1 MQQNHSYKSLK
12 NFNPNKVPL
21 SLYIH
26 LPWCEKKCPYC
37 DFNINTNKSEGDE
50 DKLLNAL
57 YQDLRGSNQYIQ
69 NRKFSSVYFGGGTP
83 SLVSAKMI
91 KKILKNLLDMDL
103 FEEGCEISFELNPK
117 EVTPA
122 YIEEIVK
129 AGINRISIG
138 IQSFDQNM
146 LDILERNHSSDDSY
160 QAIKIA
166 SKFKEINTSID
177 LIYGIMNQSVES
189 LKKDIQVFCES
200 KISHLSLYQLTI
212 EPNTIF
218 YKRELNIPSDKT
230 IELMEVAAKETLN
243 ANDIFQYE
251 VSSWAKNNSFSKHNM
266 NYWLYGDYLGI
277 GPGAHSKITEKS
289 SITRMIK
296 LKKVESYMSDP
307 LKITK
312 IQIDNSSY
320 DLDLAMNVLRV
331 KNGVSFEM
339 LEKRGV
345 YISKSFKEK
354 LQHGYENGLIDQNLI
369 KATDQGYKFL
379 NDTINT
385 FS

>member
-1 MQQNHSYKSLK
+1 MK

-57 YQDLRGSNQYIQ
+57 YQDLRGSDQYIQ
-69 NRKFSSVYFGGGTP
+69 NRKLSSVYFGGGTP

-91 KKILKNLLDMDL
+91 KKILKNLQDMDL
-103 FEEGCEISFELNPK
+103 FKEGCEISFELNPK
-117 EVTPA
+117 EVTHA
-122 YIEEIVK
+122 YIEEIIE
-129 AGINRISIG
+129 AGVNRISIG

-146 LDILERNHSSDDSY
+146 LDILERNHSSNDSY

-166 SKFKEINTSID
+166 SEYKEINTSID

-277 GPGAHSKITEKS
+277 GPGAHSKITEKN

-296 LKKVESYMSDP
+296 LKKVESYMSNP

-312 IQIDNSSY
+312 IHIDNSSY

-345 YISKSFKEK
+345 HISKSFKEK

>member
-1 MQQNHSYKSLK
+1 MK
-12 NFNPNKVPL
+12 NFNPSKVPL

-26 LPWCEKKCPYC
+26 LPWCEKQCPYC

-57 YQDLRGSNQYIQ
+57 YQDLRGSDQYIQ

-91 KKILKNLLDMDL
+91 KKILKNLEDMDL
-103 FEEGCEISFELNPK
+103 FKDGCEISFELNPK
-117 EVTPA
+117 EVTHA
-122 YIEEIVK
+122 YIEEIVE
-129 AGINRISIG
+129 AGVNRISIG

-146 LDILERNHSSDDSY
+146 LDILERNHSSNDSY

-230 IELMEVAAKETLN
+230 IELMEVAAKEILN
-243 ANDIFQYE
+243 ASDIFQYE

-345 YISKSFKEK
+345 HISKSFKAK

>member
-1 MQQNHSYKSLK
+1 LK

-57 YQDLRGSNQYIQ
+57 YQDLRGSDQYIQ
-69 NRKFSSVYFGGGTP
+69 NRKLSSVYFGGGTP

-91 KKILKNLLDMDL
+91 KKILKNLEDMDL
-103 FEEGCEISFELNPK
+103 FKEGCEISFELNPK
-117 EVTPA
+117 EVTNA
-122 YIEEIVK
+122 YIEEIVE
-129 AGINRISIG
+129 AGVNRISIG

-146 LDILERNHSSDDSY
+146 LDILERNHSSNDSY

-166 SKFKEINTSID
+166 SEYKEINTSID

>member
-1 MQQNHSYKSLK
+1 MK

-57 YQDLRGSNQYIQ
+57 YQDLRGSDQYIQ
-69 NRKFSSVYFGGGTP
+69 NRKLSSVYFGGGTP

-91 KKILKNLLDMDL
+91 KKILKNLQDMDL
-103 FEEGCEISFELNPK
+103 FKEGCEISFELNPK
-117 EVTPA
+117 EVTHA
-122 YIEEIVK
+122 YIEEIVE
-129 AGINRISIG
+129 AGVNRISIG

-146 LDILERNHSSDDSY
+146 LDILERNHSSNDSY
-160 QAIKIA
+160 RAIKIA
-166 SKFKEINTSID
+166 SEYKEINTSID

-189 LKKDIQVFCES
+189 LKKDIHVFCES

-312 IQIDNSSY
+312 IHIDNSSY

-339 LEKRGV
+339 LEKRGIH
-345 YISKSFKEK
+345 ISKSFKEK

>member
-1 MQQNHSYKSLK
+1 LK
-12 NFNPNKVPL
+12 NLNPSKVPL
-21 SLYIH
+21 SLYVH

-37 DFNINTNKSEGDE
+37 DFNINTNKSDGDE

-57 YQDLRGSNQYIQ
+57 YQDLRGSDQYIQ
-69 NRKFSSVYFGGGTP
+69 NRKFISVYFGGGTP

-91 KKILKNLLDMDL
+91 KKILMKLQDMSLLQ
-103 FEEGCEISFELNPK
+103 EGCEISFELNPK
-117 EVTPA
+117 EVTHA
-122 YIEEIVK
+122 YIEEIIE
-129 AGINRISIG
+129 AGVNRISIG

-146 LDILERNHSSDDSY
+146 LDTLERNHSSDDSY
-160 QAIKIA
+160 KAIKIA
-166 SKFKEINTSID
+166 SEFKEINISID
-177 LIYGIMNQSVES
+177 LIYGIMGQSTES
-189 LKKDIQVFCES
+189 LKKDIQIFCES

-218 YKRELNIPSDKT
+218 YKRELNVPSDKT
-230 IELMEVAAKETLN
+230 IELMEIAAKETMN
-243 ANDIFQYE
+243 SYDIFQYE

-277 GPGAHSKITEKS
+277 GPGAHSKITKKS

-296 LKKVESYMSDP
+296 LKKVESYISDP

-331 KNGVSFEM
+331 KSGVSFEE
-339 LEKRGV
+339 LNKRGIF
-345 YISKSFKEK
+345 ISYSFKEK
-354 LQHGYENGLIDQNLI
+354 LQQGYENGLIDQNLI

-385 FS
+385 FN

>member
-1 MQQNHSYKSLK
+1 MK
-12 NFNPNKVPL
+12 NFNPSKVPL

-26 LPWCEKKCPYC
+26 LPWCEKQCPYC

-57 YQDLRGSNQYIQ
+57 YQDLRGSDQYIQ

-91 KKILKNLLDMDL
+91 KKILAKFQDMNLLQ
-103 FEEGCEISFELNPK
+103 EGCEISFELNPK
-117 EVTPA
+117 EVTHA
-122 YIEEIVK
+122 YIEEIIE
-129 AGINRISIG
+129 AGVNRISIG

-146 LDILERNHSSDDSY
+146 LDTLERNHSSDDSY

-166 SKFKEINTSID
+166 SGFKEIDISID
-177 LIYGIMNQSVES
+177 LIYGIMGQSVES
-189 LKKDIQVFCES
+189 LKKDIQIFCES

-218 YKRELNIPSDKT
+218 YKRELNVPSDKT
-230 IELMEVAAKETLN
+230 IELMEIAAKESLN
-243 ANDIFQYE
+243 AYDIFQYE

-331 KNGVSFEM
+331 KSGVSFEE
-339 LEKRGV
+339 LKRRGV
-345 YISKSFKEK
+345 FISNSFKEK
-354 LQHGYENGLIDQNLI
+354 LQHGSENGLIDQNLI

-385 FS
+385 FN

>member
-1 MQQNHSYKSLK
+1 MKK
-12 NFNPNKVPL
+12 FNPSIVPL
-21 SLYIH
+21 SIYIH
-26 LPWCEKKCPYC
+26 LPWCEKQCPYC

-57 YQDLRGSNQYIQ
+57 YQDLRGSDQYIQ
-69 NRKFSSVYFGGGTP
+69 NRKFTSVYFGGGTP

-91 KKILKNLLDMDL
+91 KKILIKLKDMSLLQ
-103 FEEGCEISFELNPK
+103 EGCEISFELNPK
-117 EVTPA
+117 EVTHT
-122 YIEEIVK
+122 YIEEIIE
-129 AGINRISIG
+129 AGVNRISIG

-146 LDILERNHSSDDSY
+146 LDTLERNHSTDESY

-166 SKFKEINTSID
+166 SEFEEINISID
-177 LIYGIMNQSVES
+177 LIYGIMGQSVES
-189 LKKDIQVFCES
+189 LKKDIQIFCES

-218 YKRELNIPSDKT
+218 YKRELKVPSDKT
-230 IELMEVAAKETLN
+230 IELMEIAAKETLN
-243 ANDIFQYE
+243 AYDIFQYE

-307 LKITK
+307 LRITK

-331 KNGVSFEM
+331 KSGVSFEE
-339 LEKRGV
+339 LKKRGV
-345 YISKSFKEK
+345 FISKSFREK
-354 LQHGYENGLIDQNLI
+354 LQLGYKNGLIDQNLI
-369 KATDQGYKFL
+369 KATDHGYKFL
-379 NDTINT
+379 NDTINS
-385 FS
+385 FN

>member
-1 MQQNHSYKSLK
+1 MK

-57 YQDLRGSNQYIQ
+57 YQDLRGSDQYIQ
-69 NRKFSSVYFGGGTP
+69 NRKLSSVYFGGGTP

-91 KKILKNLLDMDL
+91 KKILKNLQDMDL
-103 FEEGCEISFELNPK
+103 FKEGCEISFELNPK
-117 EVTPA
+117 EVTHA
-122 YIEEIVK
+122 YIEEIVE
-129 AGINRISIG
+129 AGVNRISIG

-146 LDILERNHSSDDSY
+146 LDILERNHSSNDSY

-166 SKFKEINTSID
+166 SEYKEINTSID

-312 IQIDNSSY
+312 IHIDNSSY

>member
-1 MQQNHSYKSLK
+1 MK
-12 NFNPNKVPL
+12 NFNPSKVPL

-26 LPWCEKKCPYC
+26 LPWCEKQCPYC

-57 YQDLRGSNQYIQ
+57 YQDLRGSDQYIQ

-91 KKILKNLLDMDL
+91 KKILAKFQDMSLLQ
-103 FEEGCEISFELNPK
+103 EGCEISFELNPK
-117 EVTPA
+117 EVTHA
-122 YIEEIVK
+122 YIEEIIE
-129 AGINRISIG
+129 AGVNRISIG

-146 LDILERNHSSDDSY
+146 LDTLERNHSADESY

-166 SKFKEINTSID
+166 SGFEEINISID
-177 LIYGIMNQSVES
+177 LIYGIMGQSVES
-189 LKKDIQVFCES
+189 LKKDIQIFCES

-218 YKRELNIPSDKT
+218 YKRELNVPSDKT
-230 IELMEVAAKETLN
+230 IELMEIAAKETLN
-243 ANDIFQYE
+243 AYDIFQYE

-331 KNGVSFEM
+331 KSGVSFEE
-339 LEKRGV
+339 LKRRGV
-345 YISKSFKEK
+345 FISNSFKEK

-385 FS
+385 FN

>member
-1 MQQNHSYKSLK
+1 LK
-12 NFNPNKVPL
+12 NFNPSIVPL
-21 SLYIH
+21 SIYIH
-26 LPWCEKKCPYC
+26 LPWCEKQCPYC

-50 DKLLNAL
+50 DNLLNAL
-57 YQDLRGSNQYIQ
+57 YQDLRGSDQYIQ

-91 KKILKNLLDMDL
+91 KKILIKLRDMSLLQ
-103 FEEGCEISFELNPK
+103 EGCEISFELNPK
-117 EVTPA
+117 EVTHA
-122 YIEEIVK
+122 YIEEIIE
-129 AGINRISIG
+129 AGVNRISIG

-146 LDILERNHSSDDSY
+146 LDTLERNHSTDESY

-166 SKFKEINTSID
+166 SEFKEINISID
-177 LIYGIMNQSVES
+177 LIYGIMGQSVES
-189 LKKDIQVFCES
+189 LKKDIQIFCES

-218 YKRELNIPSDKT
+218 YKRELNVPSDKT
-230 IELMEVAAKETLN
+230 IEIMEIAAKETLN
-243 ANDIFQYE
+243 AYDIFQYE

-312 IQIDNSSY
+312 IQIDDSSY

-331 KNGVSFEM
+331 KSGVSFEE
-339 LEKRGV
+339 LKKRGV
-345 YISKSFKEK
+345 FISKSFKEK
-354 LQHGYENGLIDQNLI
+354 LQLGYENGLIDQNLI
-369 KATDQGYKFL
+369 KTTDQGYKFL

-385 FS
+385 FN

>member
-1 MQQNHSYKSLK
+1 MK
-12 NFNPNKVPL
+12 NFNPSKVPL

-57 YQDLRGSNQYIQ
+57 YQDLRGSDQYIQ
-69 NRKFSSVYFGGGTP
+69 KRKFTSVYFGGGTP
-83 SLVSAKMI
+83 SLVSATMI
-91 KKILKNLLDMDL
+91 KKIVINLQDL
-103 FEEGCEISFELNPK
+103 SLLEEGCEISFELNPK
-117 EVTPA
+117 EVTHA
-122 YIEEIVK
+122 YIEKIIE
-129 AGINRISIG
+129 AGVNRISIG

-146 LDILERNHSSDDSY
+146 LLTLERNHSSDDSY

-166 SKFKEINTSID
+166 SEFKEINTSID

-189 LKKDIQVFCES
+189 LKKDIQTFCKS
-200 KISHLSLYQLTI
+200 KIGHLSLYQLTI

-218 YKRELNIPSDKT
+218 YKRELNVPSDKT
-230 IELMEVAAKETLN
+230 IELMEVSAKEILN
-243 ANDIFQYE
+243 AHDIFQYE

-385 FS
+385 FN

>member
-37 DFNINTNKSEGDE
+37 DFNISTNKSEGDE

>member
-1 MQQNHSYKSLK
+1 MK

-37 DFNINTNKSEGDE
+37 DFNINTNKLEGDE

-57 YQDLRGSNQYIQ
+57 YQDLRGSDQYIQ
-69 NRKFSSVYFGGGTP
+69 NRKLSSVYFGGGTP

-91 KKILKNLLDMDL
+91 KKILKNLQDMDL
-103 FEEGCEISFELNPK
+103 FKEGCEISFELNPK
-117 EVTPA
+117 EVTHA
-122 YIEEIVK
+122 YIEEIVE
-129 AGINRISIG
+129 AGVNRISIG

-146 LDILERNHSSDDSY
+146 LDILERNHSSNDSY

-166 SKFKEINTSID
+166 SEYKEINTSID

-296 LKKVESYMSDP
+296 LKKVESYMSNP

-312 IQIDNSSY
+312 IHIDNSSY

-345 YISKSFKEK
+345 HISKSFKEK

>member
-1 MQQNHSYKSLK
+1 MK
-12 NFNPNKVPL
+12 NFNPSKVPL

-26 LPWCEKKCPYC
+26 LPWCEKQCPYC

-57 YQDLRGSNQYIQ
+57 YQDLRGSDEYIQ

-91 KKILKNLLDMDL
+91 KKILIKLKDMSLLQ
-103 FEEGCEISFELNPK
+103 EECEISFELNPK
-117 EVTPA
+117 EVTHA
-122 YIEEIVK
+122 YIEEIIE
-129 AGINRISIG
+129 AGVNRISIG

-146 LDILERNHSSDDSY
+146 LDTLERNHSSDDSY

-166 SKFKEINTSID
+166 SEFKEINISID
-177 LIYGIMNQSVES
+177 LIYGIMGQSVES
-189 LKKDIQVFCES
+189 LKKDIQIFCES

-218 YKRELNIPSDKT
+218 YKRELNVPPDKT
-230 IELMEVAAKETLN
+230 IELMEIAAKETLN
-243 ANDIFQYE
+243 AYDIFQYE

-296 LKKVESYMSDP
+296 LKKVKSYMSDP

-331 KNGVSFEM
+331 KSGVSIEE
-339 LEKRGV
+339 LKKRGV
-345 YISKSFKEK
+345 FISNTFKEK

-379 NDTINT
+379 NETINT
-385 FS
+385 FN

>member
-1 MQQNHSYKSLK
+1 LK

-91 KKILKNLLDMDL
+91 KKILKNLQDMDL

-117 EVTPA
+117 EVTHA

-146 LDILERNHSSDDSY
+146 LDILERNHSSNDSY

-166 SKFKEINTSID
+166 SEYKEINTSID

>member
-1 MQQNHSYKSLK
+1 MK
-12 NFNPNKVPL
+12 NFNPSKIPL

-50 DKLLNAL
+50 DKLLNSL
-57 YQDLRGSNQYIQ
+57 YQDLKGSDQYIQ

-83 SLVSAKMI
+83 SLVSSKMI
-91 KKILKNLLDMDL
+91 KKILINLLDVGL
-103 FEEGCEISFELNPK
+103 LEEGCEISFELNPK
-117 EVTPA
+117 EVTHA
-122 YIEEIVK
+122 YIEEIIE
-129 AGINRISIG
+129 AGVNRISIG

-146 LDILERNHSSDDSY
+146 LDTLERNHSSDDSY

-166 SKFKEINTSID
+166 SKFKEIHTSID

-230 IELMEVAAKETLN
+230 IELMEIAAKETLN
-243 ANDIFQYE
+243 AHDIFQYE

-339 LEKRGV
+339 LEKKGV

-369 KATDQGYKFL
+369 KATDRGYKFL

>member
-1 MQQNHSYKSLK
+1 MK

-37 DFNINTNKSEGDE
+37 DFNINTNKSESDE

-57 YQDLRGSNQYIQ
+57 YQDLRGSDQYIQ
-69 NRKFSSVYFGGGTP
+69 NRKLSSVYFGGGTP

-91 KKILKNLLDMDL
+91 KKILKNLEDMDL
-103 FEEGCEISFELNPK
+103 FKEGCEISFELNPK
-117 EVTPA
+117 EVTHA
-122 YIEEIVK
+122 YIEEIVE
-129 AGINRISIG
+129 AGVNRISIG

-146 LDILERNHSSDDSY
+146 LDILERNHSSNDSY

-166 SKFKEINTSID
+166 SEYKEINTSID

-230 IELMEVAAKETLN
+230 IELMEVAARETLN

-296 LKKVESYMSDP
+296 LKKVESYMSNP

-312 IQIDNSSY
+312 IHIDNSSY

-345 YISKSFKEK
+345 HISKSFKEK

>member
-1 MQQNHSYKSLK
+1 MK
-12 NFNPNKVPL
+12 NFNPSKVPI

-26 LPWCEKKCPYC
+26 LPWCEKQCPYC

-57 YQDLRGSNQYIQ
+57 YHDLRGSDQYIQ

-91 KKILKNLLDMDL
+91 KKILIKFQDMSLLQ
-103 FEEGCEISFELNPK
+103 EGCEISFELNPK
-117 EVTPA
+117 EVTHA
-122 YIEEIVK
+122 YIEEIIE
-129 AGINRISIG
+129 AGVNRISIG

-146 LDILERNHSSDDSY
+146 LDTLERNHSSDDSY

-166 SKFKEINTSID
+166 SEFKEIDISID
-177 LIYGIMNQSVES
+177 LIYGIMGQSVES
-189 LKKDIQVFCES
+189 LKKDIQIFCES

-218 YKRELNIPSDKT
+218 YKRELNVPSDKT
-230 IELMEVAAKETLN
+230 IELMEIAAKETLN
-243 ANDIFQYE
+243 AYDIFQYE

-331 KNGVSFEM
+331 KSGVSFEE
-339 LEKRGV
+339 LKKRGV
-345 YISKSFKEK
+345 FISNSFKEK

-385 FS
+385 FN

>member
-1 MQQNHSYKSLK
+1 MK
-12 NFNPNKVPL
+12 NFNPSKIPL

-37 DFNINTNKSEGDE
+37 DFNINTSKSEGDE

-57 YQDLRGSNQYIQ
+57 YQDLKGSYQYIQ

-91 KKILKNLLDMDL
+91 KKILKNLLDMSL
-103 FEEGCEISFELNPK
+103 FEEGCEITFELNPK
-117 EVTPA
+117 EVTHA
-122 YIEEIVK
+122 YIKKIVE
-129 AGINRISIG
+129 AGVNRISIG

-166 SKFKEINTSID
+166 SKFKEIHTSID

-243 ANDIFQYE
+243 TNDIFQYE

-266 NYWLYGDYLGI
+266 NYWLYGDYLGL

-339 LEKRGV
+339 LEKKGV

-369 KATDQGYKFL
+369 KATDRGYKFL

>member
-1 MQQNHSYKSLK
+1 LK
-12 NFNPNKVPL
+12 NFNPSKVPI

-26 LPWCEKKCPYC
+26 LPWCEKQCPYC

-57 YQDLRGSNQYIQ
+57 YHDLRGSDQYIQ

-91 KKILKNLLDMDL
+91 KKILIKFQDMSLLQ
-103 FEEGCEISFELNPK
+103 EGCEISFELNPK
-117 EVTPA
+117 EVTHA
-122 YIEEIVK
+122 YIEEIIE
-129 AGINRISIG
+129 AGVNRISIG

-146 LDILERNHSSDDSY
+146 LDTLERNHSSDDSY

-166 SKFKEINTSID
+166 SEFKEIDISID
-177 LIYGIMNQSVES
+177 LIYGIMGQSVES
-189 LKKDIQVFCES
+189 LKKDIQIFCES

-218 YKRELNIPSDKT
+218 YKRELNVPSDKT
-230 IELMEVAAKETLN
+230 IELMEIAAKETLN
-243 ANDIFQYE
+243 AYDIFQYE

-331 KNGVSFEM
+331 KNGVSFEV

-385 FS
+385 FN

>member
-1 MQQNHSYKSLK
+1 
-12 NFNPNKVPL
+12 
-21 SLYIH
+21 
-26 LPWCEKKCPYC
+26 
-37 DFNINTNKSEGDE
+37 
-50 DKLLNAL
+50 
-57 YQDLRGSNQYIQ
+57 
-69 NRKFSSVYFGGGTP
+69 
-83 SLVSAKMI
+83 
-91 KKILKNLLDMDL
+91 MDL

-117 EVTPA
+117 EVTHA

>member
-1 MQQNHSYKSLK
+1 MK

-57 YQDLRGSNQYIQ
+57 YQDLRGSDQYIQ
-69 NRKFSSVYFGGGTP
+69 NRKLSSVYFGGGTP

-91 KKILKNLLDMDL
+91 KKILKNLQDMDL
-103 FEEGCEISFELNPK
+103 IEEECEISFELNPK
-117 EVTPA
+117 EVTHE

-146 LDILERNHSSDDSY
+146 LDILERNHSSNDSY

-177 LIYGIMNQSVES
+177 LIYGVMNQSVES

-218 YKRELNIPSDKT
+218 YKKELNIPSDKT

-331 KNGVSFEM
+331 KSGVSFEE
-339 LEKRGV
+339 LKKRGV
-345 YISKSFKEK
+345 FISKSFREK
-354 LQHGYENGLIDQNLI
+354 LQLGYENGLIDQNLI

-385 FS
+385 FN

>member
-1 MQQNHSYKSLK
+1 MK
-12 NFNPNKVPL
+12 NFNPSIVPL
-21 SLYIH
+21 SIYIH
-26 LPWCEKKCPYC
+26 LPWCEKQCPYC

-50 DKLLNAL
+50 DNLLNAL
-57 YQDLRGSNQYIQ
+57 YQDLRGSDQYIQ

-91 KKILKNLLDMDL
+91 KKILIKLRDMSLLQ
-103 FEEGCEISFELNPK
+103 EGCEISFELNPK
-117 EVTPA
+117 EVTHA
-122 YIEEIVK
+122 YIEEIIE
-129 AGINRISIG
+129 AGVNRISIG

-146 LDILERNHSSDDSY
+146 LDTLERNHSTDESY

-166 SKFKEINTSID
+166 SEFKEINISID
-177 LIYGIMNQSVES
+177 LIYGIMGQSVES
-189 LKKDIQVFCES
+189 LKKDIQIFCES

-218 YKRELNIPSDKT
+218 YKRELNVPSDKT
-230 IELMEVAAKETLN
+230 IEIMEIAAKETLN
-243 ANDIFQYE
+243 AYDIFQYE

-312 IQIDNSSY
+312 IQIDDSSY

-331 KNGVSFEM
+331 KSGVSFEE
-339 LEKRGV
+339 LKKRGV
-345 YISKSFKEK
+345 FISKSFKEK
-354 LQHGYENGLIDQNLI
+354 LQLGYENGLIDQNLI
-369 KATDQGYKFL
+369 KTTDQGYKFL

-385 FS
+385 FN

>member
-1 MQQNHSYKSLK
+1 MK
-12 NFNPNKVPL
+12 NFNPSKVPL

-26 LPWCEKKCPYC
+26 LPWCEKQCPYC

-57 YQDLRGSNQYIQ
+57 YQDLRGSDQYIQ

-91 KKILKNLLDMDL
+91 KKIVINLQDL
-103 FEEGCEISFELNPK
+103 SLLEEGCEISFELNPK
-117 EVTPA
+117 EVTHA
-122 YIEEIVK
+122 YIEKIIE
-129 AGINRISIG
+129 AGVNRISIG

-146 LDILERNHSSDDSY
+146 LLTLERNHSSDDSY

-166 SKFKEINTSID
+166 SEFKEINTSID

-189 LKKDIQVFCES
+189 LKKDIQTFCKS
-200 KISHLSLYQLTI
+200 KIGHLSLYQLTI

-218 YKRELNIPSDKT
+218 YKRELNVPSDKT
-230 IELMEVAAKETLN
+230 IELMEVSAKEILN
-243 ANDIFQYE
+243 AHDIFQYE

-277 GPGAHSKITEKS
+277 GPGAHSKITKKS

-312 IQIDNSSY
+312 ILVDNSSY

-331 KNGVSFEM
+331 KSGVSFED
-339 LEKRGV
+339 LKKRGV
-345 YISKSFKEK
+345 YIPDSFKEK
-354 LQHGYENGLIDQNLI
+354 LKHGYENGLIDQNLI
-369 KATDQGYKFL
+369 KASDQGYKFL

-385 FS
+385 FN

>member
-1 MQQNHSYKSLK
+1 MK
-12 NFNPNKVPL
+12 NFNPTKVPL

-26 LPWCEKKCPYC
+26 LPWCEKQCPYC

-57 YQDLRGSNQYIQ
+57 YQDLRGSDQYIQ
-69 NRKFSSVYFGGGTP
+69 NRKFSSIYFGGGTP

-91 KKILKNLLDMDL
+91 KKILIKLKDMSLLQ
-103 FEEGCEISFELNPK
+103 EGCEISFELNPK
-117 EVTPA
+117 EVTHV
-122 YIEEIVK
+122 YIEEIIE
-129 AGINRISIG
+129 AGVNRISIG

-146 LDILERNHSSDDSY
+146 LDTLERNHSSDDSY

-166 SKFKEINTSID
+166 SEFKEINISID
-177 LIYGIMNQSVES
+177 LIYGIMGQSAES
-189 LKKDIQVFCES
+189 FKKDIQIFCES

-218 YKRELNIPSDKT
+218 YKRELNVPSDKT
-230 IELMEVAAKETLN
+230 IELMEIAAKETLN
-243 ANDIFQYE
+243 AYDIFQYE

-320 DLDLAMNVLRV
+320 DLDLAMNVLRF

-385 FS
+385 FN

>member
-1 MQQNHSYKSLK
+1 MK
-12 NFNPNKVPL
+12 NFNPSKVPL

-26 LPWCEKKCPYC
+26 LPWCEKQCPYC

-57 YQDLRGSNQYIQ
+57 YQDLRGSDEYIQ

-91 KKILKNLLDMDL
+91 KKILIKLKDMSLLQ
-103 FEEGCEISFELNPK
+103 EECEISFELNPK
-117 EVTPA
+117 EVTHA
-122 YIEEIVK
+122 YIEEIIE
-129 AGINRISIG
+129 AGVNRISIG

-146 LDILERNHSSDDSY
+146 LDTLERNHSSDDSH

-166 SKFKEINTSID
+166 SELKEINTSID

-189 LKKDIQVFCES
+189 LKKDIQIFCES

-218 YKRELNIPSDKT
+218 YKRELNVPSDKT

-243 ANDIFQYE
+243 AHDMFQYE

-307 LKITK
+307 LQITK

-331 KNGVSFEM
+331 KSGVSIEE
-339 LEKRGV
+339 LKKRGV
-345 YISKSFKEK
+345 FISNTFKEK

-385 FS
+385 FN

>member
-1 MQQNHSYKSLK
+1 LK
-12 NFNPNKVPL
+12 NFNPSKVPL

-37 DFNINTNKSEGDE
+37 DFNINTNKSKGDE

-57 YQDLRGSNQYIQ
+57 YQDLRGSDQYIQ
-69 NRKFSSVYFGGGTP
+69 KRKFRSVYFGGGTP

-91 KKILKNLLDMDL
+91 KKIVINLQDMSL
-103 FEEGCEISFELNPK
+103 LEEGCEISFELNPK
-117 EVTPA
+117 EVTHA
-122 YIEEIVK
+122 YIEKIIE
-129 AGINRISIG
+129 AGVNRISIG

-146 LDILERNHSSDDSY
+146 LETLERNHSSDNSY

-166 SKFKEINTSID
+166 SEFKEINISID

-189 LKKDIQVFCES
+189 LKKDIQIFCES

-218 YKRELNIPSDKT
+218 YKRELNVPSDKT

-243 ANDIFQYE
+243 AHDIFQYE
-251 VSSWAKNNSFSKHNM
+251 VSSWAKNNSFSKHSM
-266 NYWLYGDYLGI
+266 NYWLYGDYIGI

-312 IQIDNSSY
+312 IQINNSSY

-331 KNGVSFEM
+331 KSGVSFED
-339 LEKRGV
+339 LKKRGV
-345 YISKSFKEK
+345 YISNSFKEK

-385 FS
+385 FN